1 MESILSSTQHSQ
13 RPDSIADT
21 SHRWWRNRRL
31 LGDFALH
38 LWRQLKAH
46 NAFQAAGSLCFT
58 TLLALVPLLAVVLG
72 ALSWLPIADNL
83 ADQLQDFLFA
93 NFVPAAGATV
103 QNYVQQFVG
112 NTSTLTGAGAFF
124 LILTSLML
132 MNTIEESLNRIWQV
146 RASRSVSN
154 RLMMY
159 WAVLT
164 MGPVLIG
171 GSVALTSYITALAFN
186 DAANTLLRIAPFLV
200 AVLGFSLLYLVA
212 PNRRVRIKHAFSGGL
227 LAAIGF
233 ELAKAGFVWYVTN
246 FPTYTKLYGAL
257 ATFPIFLLWIY
268 VTWII
273 TLLGAIF
280 TAAMTTFHFR
290 KEEWH
295 WPQRMEFALLLR
307 LLGHLWG
314 AQKAGHGMRSDQLL
328 ELEAA
333 MSDVQLQHLLQHL
346 TDANL
351 ISRDE
356 SGNWILS
363 TDLGELSLAELY
375 CSGPYI
381 LPLVDRDQLPND
393 QPSDRHLYQL
403 LTELARAAQ
412 ANLNKPV
419 KSYLNQTEES
429 LKE

>member
-1 MESILSSTQHSQ
+1 MSSTQHSQ
-13 RPDSIADT
+13 RHDSIADT
-21 SHRWWRNRRL
+21 GLRWWRNRRL

-38 LWRQLKAH
+38 LWQQLKAH
-46 NAFQAAGSLCFT
+46 DAFQVAGSLCFT

-93 NFVPAAGATV
+93 NFVPAAGETV
-103 QNYVQQFVG
+103 QNYVQQFLG

-124 LILTSLML
+124 LILTSLLL
-132 MNTIEESLNRIWQV
+132 MNTIEQSLNRIWQV
-146 RASRSVSN
+146 RAPRSLSS

-171 GSVALTSYITALAFN
+171 GSVALTSYITTLAFN
-186 DAANTLLRIAPFLV
+186 DAANALLRITPFIV

-212 PNRRVRIKHAFSGGL
+212 PNRRVHLKHAFAGGL

-233 ELAKAGFVWYVTN
+233 ELAKAGFVWYVTT

-273 TLLGAIF
+273 TLLGATF
-280 TAAMTTFHFR
+280 TAALTTFHYR
-290 KEEWH
+290 KADWH
-295 WPQRMEFALLLR
+295 WPKRMEFALLLR
-307 LLGHLWG
+307 LLDHLWQ
-314 AQKAGHGMRSDQLL
+314 AQKDGHGMGSDQLL
-328 ELEAA
+328 ELEPA

-346 TDANL
+346 NDARL
-351 ISRDE
+351 INRDE
-356 SGNWILS
+356 SGNWMLS
-363 TDLGELSLAELY
+363 ADLGELTLAELY
-375 CSGPYI
+375 RSGPYI
-381 LPLVDRDQLPND
+381 LPLVDRDRLPCKRA
-393 QPSDRHLYQL
+393 SDYNLHQL
-403 LTELARAAQ
+403 LTELAETAQ

-419 KSYLNQTEES
+419 KSYLNKNDQPV
-429 LKE
+429 KD